1 MLIDPPLGKWHELHA
16 HGWKR
21 QSLAHI
27 LVLEFRKLIE
37 NCPRNDDISET
48 CLFLLLPDFV
58 TNIFCEKSYPGW
70 PALHCTLGFL
80 SLPCWSLV
88 HMMMLMTNLSAPET

>member
-1 MLIDPPLGKWHELHA
+1 MLIDPPFGKWNGLHA
-16 HGWKR
+16 HGWNR

-58 TNIFCEKSYPGW
+58 TNIFLRKSLPRVAGT
-70 PALHCTLGFL
+70 ALHCTLGFL
-80 SLPCWSLV
+80 SL
-88 HMMMLMTNLSAPET
+88 H